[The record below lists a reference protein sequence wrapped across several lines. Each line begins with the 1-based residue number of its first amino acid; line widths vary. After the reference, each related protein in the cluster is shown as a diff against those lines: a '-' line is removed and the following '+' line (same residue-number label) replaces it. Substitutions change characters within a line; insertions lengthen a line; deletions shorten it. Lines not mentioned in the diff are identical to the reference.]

1 MKRFNSI
8 LIANRGEIACRVIRT
23 AKELGYR
30 TIAVYSDADAGAPHV
45 QLADEAVR
53 IGAGPVGESYLLAER
68 ILEAA
73 VTSGAEA
80 IHPGYGF
87 LSENAAFAQAVE
99 AAGLV
104 FIGPSAEAIEVMGNK
119 AESKRRMIAAG
130 VPCVPGYEGHDQ
142 SDECLLVE
150 GAKISLPLMVKAA
163 AGGGGRGMRLV
174 HDQADLA
181 NAIKLARAEAE
192 SAFGSGE
199 LILEK
204 AIIKP
209 RHVEIQVFADTFG
222 NTVHLGERDCSVQR
236 RHQKVIEEAPC
247 PIMTPEL
254 REQMG
259 QSAIEA
265 AKSVN
270 YRGAGTV
277 EFLLDSGKNAAFYFL
292 EMNTRLQVEHPVT
305 ELITGLDLVAL
316 QIAVAQGEQ
325 LGFEQA
331 DIQLEGHAIEVR
343 LYTEDPSQDFLP
355 ASGPVELWQPAS
367 AVGLRI
373 DSGICSGQGISP
385 FYDPMVAKVIGYG
398 PNREVARQRLIAGLK
413 ETVLFG
419 TPNNARFLIQCL
431 EKQQFIDGL
440 ATTDFIAEE
449 FSEADLANPLPEFA
463 DAAVAAVLELRLEHN
478 QLFQRAL
485 GVSHNLRD
493 WTSASCLVS
502 RKQYQFDEL
511 IYDLAISPEGKDS
524 YRITGMVAAMDT
536 GESPSVVVTLS
547 QLQDTSAQLL
557 VDGKAI
563 TAIYMSPKKGQLYC
577 SIEGRSA
584 FFKDL
589 IILDGLADEAVG
601 GGRVI
606 SPMHGLLLDVL
617 VAPGDLVVKG
627 QVLAVLEAM
636 KMHYE
641 ITAEIDGTVIEVSAV
656 TGNQVATDDLLIEI
670 SEPEELGDDTGTT
683 NSTINKNKDEAA

>member
-1 MKRFNSI
+1 MNNFNSI

-23 AKELGYR
+23 AKKLGYR
-30 TIAVYSDADAGAPHV
+30 TVAVYSDADAGAPHV
-45 QLADEAVR
+45 KLADDAVR
-53 IGAGPVGESYLLAER
+53 IGSGPVGESYLVPEL
-68 ILEAA
+68 ILQAA
-73 VTSGAEA
+73 ASSGAES

-87 LSENAAFAQAVE
+87 LSENAAFAEAVE
-99 AAGLV
+99 SAGLV
-104 FIGPSAEAIEVMGNK
+104 FIGPTREAIDVMGNK
-119 AESKRRMIAAG
+119 AESKRRMIEAG

-142 SDECLLVE
+142 SDKTLIAE
-150 GAKISLPLMVKAA
+150 GLKIDLPLMVKAA

-192 SAFGSGE
+192 GAFGSGE

-254 REQMG
+254 REKMG
-259 QSAIEA
+259 QSAIDA

-277 EFLLDSGKNAAFYFL
+277 EFLLDDSGFFYFL

-305 ELITGLDLVAL
+305 ELITGLDLVEL
-316 QIAVAQGEQ
+316 QISVAQGEPLDLSQ
-325 LGFEQA
+325 D
-331 DIQLEGHAIEVR
+331 DISLEGHAIEVR

-355 ASGPVELWQPAS
+355 ASGPVDLWAPAS
-367 AVGLRI
+367 GVGVRI
-373 DSGICSGQGISP
+373 DDGISTGQAISP

-398 PNREVARQRLIAGLK
+398 PTREVARLRLIGALK

-419 TPNNARFLIQCL
+419 TPSNKDFLIQCL
-431 EKQQFIDGL
+431 DKQSFIDGA
-440 ATTDFIAEE
+440 ATTAFIGEE
-449 FSEADLANPLPEFA
+449 FSAADL
-463 DAAVAAVLELRLEHN
+463 DAAPVSFLDSAVAATLDLWLENKAH
-478 QLFQRAL
+478 FQRSIL
-485 GVSHNLRD
+485 VSCELKN
-493 WTSASCLVS
+493 WTIASAMVS
-502 RKQYQFDEL
+502 RKQYQFGD
-511 IYDLAISPEGKDS
+511 ITHDLLISPINSSADTYHVTDTAAKLGAVIQVISMQDNKAVVLFD
-524 YRITGMVAAMDT
+524 GVKLVAQFMQ
-536 GESPSVVVTLS
+536 P
-547 QLQDTSAQLL
+547 QR
-557 VDGKAI
+557 
-563 TAIYMSPKKGQLYC
+563 GQIYC
-577 SIEGRSA
+577 SIQGRGA

-589 IILDGLADEAVG
+589 IILDGVVDDAEG

-606 SPMHGLLLDVL
+606 APMHGLLLEVM
-617 VAPGDLVVKG
+617 VSPGDKVVKG
-627 QVLAVLEAM
+627 QTLAVLEAM

-641 ITAEIDGTVIEVSAV
+641 ILAEVDGTVVEVSAV
-656 TGNQVATDDLLIEI
+656 AGSQVAVDDVLIEI
-670 SEPEELGDDTGTT
+670 KEKDD
-683 NSTINKNKDEAA
+683 S